1 MPRSLHMTIDQRIQP
16 MDGFTSLA
24 VASEEVVVGEAELED
39 SASENEETPSK
50 KAPAEELTLEKKLTS
65 RRTRNQ
71 HQIN

>member
-16 MDGFTSLA
+16 MDGFTS
-24 VASEEVVVGEAELED
+24 SEEVVVGEAELED